1 MRLFITISILMLYNM
16 VVLAQDNI
24 LNKKI
29 SISFTNTALN
39 EVLKEFTAQT
49 NTHFTY
55 GNNIDLSQKV
65 NYTFSDLSFKEA
77 LNKLLDPIQ
86 IKWELIGNQIALA
99 PGKKLSF
106 KISGMI
112 KDSADKSAVEFAT
125 VYLKGEKFN
134 ASSDYNGHFNL
145 DHIPPGNYILVVSA
159 FGYKLS
165 EQSIEVT
172 DQPLSVFF
180 EVSQQAISLSETIVT
195 ADKIIEKVSVSE
207 MELKHVQIESIKGIS
222 NDPMKSLTALPGVLS
237 KVDLYG
243 SSDIHVR
250 GGESNENLFLID
262 NIKLPLPFHFSGQS
276 VFNPEML
283 EKAEVLTGGYAANYG
298 NAMSSVFNL
307 TTKNGN
313 AERWSTNVDLNT
325 SNPSYLIQGP
335 LKKNKLAVIVGLRS
349 ILSVLSETE
358 KKADLTSKF
367 TYTLNYNTKINLTTL
382 NVNDYSDTS
391 FQKILP
397 KANSLSKINAQ
408 NFQIQSVIAD
418 KSYSKTSFLHSG
430 WRLNI
435 NPEKYG
441 FRNINYNSYT
451 LREDLTFYPR
461 PTIKLKTGIES
472 SVEDERSDITE
483 FYKTTDILITDTSSL
498 IYNRKVNTINI
509 LSSAYLIYDASVFKR
524 IKFNAGLRLDHNQLA
539 NTFDLSPRVT
549 LGYDLTSSTILS
561 ASWGIFKQSP
571 TTFQILQNKHLLSNH
586 SEHTIVSIKQ
596 KLTPIISARIEGYYK
611 KYTRLVIF
619 DTNFAY
625 SNKGYGDAKG
635 IEFFVMK
642 ESGRVNGWASYSI
655 AKSDKKRSLQDKV
668 YPYYFDQRQSLNI
681 VLSASMKEKNRRWFL
696 PFLYTFDFRY
706 ATGEP
711 YTPVTGID
719 SLAGKYEFITGNI
732 NSVRNPDYNTLN
744 IKLQWHDRAIGKR
757 KRHMMQFYLNFWN
770 IYGHSNLAERNYKID
785 PTTGSLTVA
794 NVYRKFFDLSIGLK
808 FYFNYYPDGK
818 K

>member
-1 MRLFITISILMLYNM
+1 MLYNM
-16 VVLAQDNI
+16 VVLAQDNV

-29 SISFTNTALN
+29 SISFTNTPL
-39 EVLKEFTAQT
+39 EDVLKELTAQT
-49 NTHFTY
+49 KIHFTY
-55 GNNIDLSQKV
+55 GNNIDLSQKTDL
-65 NYTFSDLSFKEA
+65 TFSDISFKDL
-77 LNKLLDPIQ
+77 LNKVLEPLQ
-86 IKWELIGNQIALA
+86 IKWELIGGQIALA
-99 PGKKLSF
+99 PGKELSY
-106 KISGMI
+106 KITGML
-112 KDSADKSAVEFAT
+112 KDSANKSAVEFAT
-125 VYLKGEKFN
+125 VYLKGQTFN
-134 ASSDYNGHFNL
+134 AYSDFNGRFNL
-145 DHIPPGNYILVVSA
+145 DHIPPGNYILVINA
-159 FGYKLS
+159 FGYKLI
-165 EQSIEVT
+165 EQAIEIK
-172 DQPLSVFF
+172 DQPITVLI
-180 EVSQQAISLSETIVT
+180 ELSQQAINLSETIVT

-222 NDPMKSLTALPGVLS
+222 NDPMRSLTALPGVLS
-237 KVDLYG
+237 KVDVYG

-307 TTKNGN
+307 TTKSGD
-313 AERWSTNVDLNT
+313 AEHFKTNVDLNT

-335 LKKNKLAVIVGLRS
+335 LKKNKLAFIVGLRS

-397 KANSLSKINAQ
+397 KANALSKINAQ
-408 NFQIQSVIAD
+408 NFQIQSVISD

-441 FRNINYNSYT
+441 FRTINYNSYT

-461 PTIKLKTGIES
+461 PGMKLKTGIES

-483 FYKTTDILITDTSSL
+483 FYKTTDILLTDTSSL

-509 LSSAYLIYDASVFKR
+509 LSSVYAIYDATVFKR

-539 NTFDLSPRVT
+539 NTFDLSPRIT
-549 LGYDLTSSTILS
+549 MGYDLTRSTILS

-571 TTFQILQNKHLLSNH
+571 TTYQLIQNKHLLSNH

-596 KLTPIISARIEGYYK
+596 KLTPIISARVEGYYK

-635 IEFFVMK
+635 IEFFLMK
-642 ESGRVNGWASYSI
+642 ESGRVNGWASYAI
-655 AKSDKKRSLQDKV
+655 ARSDKKRSLQDKV

-681 VLSASMKEKNRRWFL
+681 VLSASMKEKNRKWFL

-711 YTPVTGID
+711 YTPVTGVD
-719 SLAGKYEFITGNI
+719 SLGGKIEFITGNI

-744 IKLQWHDRAIGKR
+744 IKMQWHDRAIGKR
-757 KRHMMQFYLNFWN
+757 KRHMMHFYLNFWN
-770 IYGHSNLAERNYKID
+770 IYGHSNLAERNYNID
-785 PTTGSLTVA
+785 PVTGALSVA

-808 FYFNYYPDGK
+808 FHFNYYPGGK

>member
-1 MRLFITISILMLYNM
+1 MLYNM

-24 LNKKI
+24 LYKKI
-29 SISFTNTALN
+29 TFSFADTPL
-39 EVLKEFTAQT
+39 EQVLKEFSNQA

-55 GNNIDLSQKV
+55 GNNVDLKQKI
-65 NYTFSDLSFKEA
+65 THDFSEISLKDA
-77 LNKLLDPIQ
+77 LNKVFEPFQ
-86 IKWELIGNQIALA
+86 IKWELIGDQIALS
-99 PGKKLSF
+99 PGKKITF
-106 KISGMI
+106 KISGTV
-112 KDSADKSAVEFAT
+112 KDSANNNGVEFAT
-125 VYLKGEKFN
+125 IYLNGETFN
-134 ASSDYNGHFNL
+134 AYSDFNGRFYF
-145 DHIPPGNYILVVSA
+145 DHIPVGNYTLVVTA
-159 FGYKLS
+159 FGYRTAG
-165 EQSIEVT
+165 QIIEIK
-172 DQPLSVFF
+172 DQPLTIHL
-180 EVSQQAISLSETIVT
+180 EISQQAINLSETIVT

-207 MELKHVQIESIKGIS
+207 MEIKHSQIEAVKGIS
-222 NDPMKSLTALPGVLS
+222 NDAMKSLTALPGVLT

-250 GGESNENLFLID
+250 GGESSENLFLLD

-307 TTKNGN
+307 TTRNAN
-313 AERWSTNVDLNT
+313 AERWSGNVDLNT

-349 ILSVLSETE
+349 ILSVLSPEE

-367 TYTLNYNTKINLTTL
+367 TYTLNANTKINLTTL

-397 KANSLSKINAQ
+397 KANALSKINAQ
-408 NFQIQSVIAD
+408 NFQVQSVISD

-441 FRNINYNSYT
+441 YRSVNYNSYA

-461 PTIKLKTGIES
+461 PDIKIKAGLES

-483 FYKTTDILITDTSSL
+483 FYKTTDIFLTDTASL

-509 LSSAYLIYDASVFKR
+509 LSSAYLIYDATIFKR
-524 IKFNAGLRLDHNQLA
+524 IKLNAGLRLDHNQLA
-539 NTFDLSPRVT
+539 NTFDVSPRVT
-549 LGYDLTSSTILS
+549 MGYDLTSSTILS
-561 ASWGIFKQSP
+561 ASYGIFKQSP
-571 TTFQILQNKHLLSNH
+571 TTYQVLQNKHLLSNH

-596 KLTPIISARIEGYYK
+596 KITPSMSTRVEGYYK

-619 DTNFAY
+619 DTSFAY

-635 IEFFVMK
+635 LEFFLMK
-642 ESGRVNGWASYSI
+642 ETGRLNGWISYSI
-655 AKSDKKRSLQDKV
+655 ARADKKRSLQDKV
-668 YPYYFDQRQSLNI
+668 YPYFFDQRQSLNVI
-681 VLSASMKEKNRRWFL
+681 VSITRKESKRKWFL
-696 PFLYTFDFRY
+696 PFSYSFDFRY

-711 YTPVTGID
+711 YTPVTGVD
-719 SLAGKYEFITGNI
+719 SIGGKYEFITGNI

-744 IKLQWHDRAIGKR
+744 IKCQWHDRAFGKR
-757 KRHMMQFYLNFWN
+757 KRHMVQFYLNFWN
-770 IYGHSNLAERNYKID
+770 IYGHSNLAERSYKID
-785 PTTGSLTVA
+785 PATGSVSVTNL
-794 NVYRKFFDLSIGLK
+794 YRKFFDLSIGLK
-808 FYFNYYPDGK
+808 LSFNYYTPQK
-818 K
+818 N

>member
-1 MRLFITISILMLYNM
+1 M

-24 LNKKI
+24 LDKKI
-29 SISFTNTALN
+29 STSFTNTPLE
-39 EVLKEFTAQT
+39 EVLKEFTTQT

-55 GNNIDLSQKV
+55 GNNIDLKQKV
-65 NYTFSDLSFKEA
+65 NYTFSDLSLEEA
-77 LNKLLDPIQ
+77 LDKVLEPLQ

-99 PGKKLSF
+99 PGKKITF
-106 KISGMI
+106 KVSGTL
-112 KDSADKSAVEFAT
+112 KDSANKNAVEFAIVHLKNESFN
-125 VYLKGEKFN
+125 VYSDFN
-134 ASSDYNGHFNL
+134 GRFVF
-145 DHIPPGNYILVVSA
+145 DHIQPGNYVLVVNA
-159 FGYKLS
+159 FGYKIS
-165 EQSIEVT
+165 EQPIEIK
-172 DQPLSVFF
+172 DQPIAISL
-180 EVSQQAISLSETIVT
+180 ELSQQAINLSETIVT

-207 MELKHVQIESIKGIS
+207 MELKQVQIESIKGIS
-222 NDPMKSLTALPGVLS
+222 NDPMKALTALPGVLS
-237 KVDLYG
+237 KVDVYG

-283 EKAEVLTGGYAANYG
+283 EKAEVLTGGYTANYG

-335 LKKNKLAVIVGLRS
+335 IKKNKLAVIVGLRS

-358 KKADLTSKF
+358 KKADLTSKI
-367 TYTLNYNTKINLTTL
+367 TYTLNNNTKINLTTL

-391 FQKILP
+391 FQTILP
-397 KANSLSKINAQ
+397 KANALSKINAQ
-408 NFQIQSVIAD
+408 NFQVQSVISD

-441 FRNINYNSYT
+441 FRTINYNSYA

-461 PTIKLKTGIES
+461 PDMKLKTGLECS
-472 SVEDERSDITE
+472 LEDERSDITE
-483 FYKTTDILITDTSSL
+483 FYKTTDILLTDTASL

-509 LSSAYLIYDASVFKR
+509 LSSAYAIYDATVFKR

-539 NTFDLSPRVT
+539 NTFDLSPRLT
-549 LGYDLTSSTILS
+549 FGYDLTSSTILS

-571 TTFQILQNKHLLSNH
+571 TTYQILQNKHLLSNH
-586 SEHTIVSIKQ
+586 SEHTIVSVKQ
-596 KLTPIISARIEGYYK
+596 KITPIISARVEGYYK

-625 SNKGYGDAKG
+625 SNRGYGDAKG

-642 ESGRVNGWASYSI
+642 ESGRANGWISYSI
-655 AKSDKKRSLQDKV
+655 ARSDKKRSLQDKV

-681 VLSASMKEKNRRWFL
+681 VLSASMKEKNRKWFL

-711 YTPVTGID
+711 YTPITGVD
-719 SLAGKYEFITGNI
+719 SLAGKYEFIAGNI
-732 NSVRNPDYNTLN
+732 NSKRNPDYNTLN
-744 IKLQWHDRAIGKR
+744 IKMQWHDRAIGKR
-757 KRHMMQFYLNFWN
+757 KRHMMHFYLNFWN
-770 IYGHSNLAERNYKID
+770 IYGYSNLAARSYKID
-785 PTTGSLTVA
+785 PLTGGVSVA

-808 FYFNYYPDGK
+808 FHFNYYPSQK

>member
-1 MRLFITISILMLYNM
+1 M

-24 LNKKI
+24 LDKKI
-29 SISFTNTALN
+29 SYSFTNTALSD
-39 EVLKEFTAQT
+39 VLKEFSTQT
-49 NTHFTY
+49 NAHFTY

-65 NYTFSDLSFKEA
+65 NYTFSDVSLKEA
-77 LNKLLDPIQ
+77 LNKVLEPVQ
-86 IKWELIGNQIALA
+86 IKWELIGEQIALA

-106 KISGMI
+106 KISGTV
-112 KDSADKSAVEFAT
+112 KDSANKSGIEFAT
-125 VYLKGEKFN
+125 VYLKGESFN
-134 ASSDYNGHFNL
+134 AYSDFNGRFYL
-145 DHIPPGNYILVVSA
+145 DHIPPGSYTLMVTA
-159 FGYKLS
+159 FGYRFA
-165 EQSIEVT
+165 EQLIEIT
-172 DQPLSVFF
+172 DKPISVSF
-180 EVSQQAISLSETIVT
+180 EISQHAISLSETIIT
-195 ADKIIEKVSVSE
+195 ADKIIEKGSVSE
-207 MELKHVQIESIKGIS
+207 MELKHPQIESIKGIS
-222 NDPMKSLTALPGVLS
+222 NDAMKSLTALPGVLS

-250 GGESNENLFLID
+250 GGESNENLFLLD
-262 NIKLPLPFHFSGQS
+262 NIKLPFPFHFSGQS

-313 AERWSTNVDLNT
+313 AERWSGNVDLNT

-335 LKKNKLAVIVGLRS
+335 LKKNKLSVIVGLRS
-349 ILSVLSETE
+349 ILSILSTTE

-367 TYTLNYNTKINLTTL
+367 TYTLNNNTKINLTTL

-397 KANSLSKINAQ
+397 KANALSKINAQ
-408 NFQIQSVIAD
+408 NFQIQSVISD

-441 FRNINYNSYT
+441 FHIINYNSYT

-461 PTIKLKTGIES
+461 PDIKIKAGIES
-472 SVEDERSDITE
+472 SLDDERSDITD
-483 FYKTTDILITDTSSL
+483 FYKTTDILSTDTSSL
-498 IYNRKVNTINI
+498 IFNRKVNTINI
-509 LSSAYLIYDASVFKR
+509 LSSVYAIYDATVFKR
-524 IKFNAGLRLDHNQLA
+524 IKLNAGLRLDHNHLA
-539 NTFDLSPRVT
+539 NTFDLSPRITV
-549 LGYDLTSSTILS
+549 GYDITSSTILS
-561 ASWGIFKQSP
+561 ASWGIFKQS
-571 TTFQILQNKHLLSNH
+571 TTTYPLLQNKHLLSNH
-586 SEHTIVSIKQ
+586 CEHTIVSIKQ
-596 KLTPIISARIEGYYK
+596 KLTPIISARVEGYYK
-611 KYTRLVIF
+611 KYTRLVVF
-619 DTNFAY
+619 DTNFAF

-635 IEFFVMK
+635 IEFFLMK
-642 ESGRVNGWASYSI
+642 ESGRTNGWMSYSI
-655 AKSDKKRSLQDKV
+655 ARSDKKRSLQDKV

-681 VLSASMKEKNRRWFL
+681 VLSTSMKEKNRKWFL

-719 SLAGKYEFITGNI
+719 SLGGKYEFITGSI

-744 IKLQWHDRAIGKR
+744 IKMQWHDRAFGKR
-757 KRHMMQFYLNFWN
+757 KRHMVQFYLNFWN

-785 PTTGSLTVA
+785 PATGSLTVA
-794 NVYRKFFDLSIGLK
+794 HVYRKFFDLSIGLK
-808 FYFNYYPDGK
+808 LHFNYYPSPK

>member
-1 MRLFITISILMLYNM
+1 M

>member
-1 MRLFITISILMLYNM
+1 M

-29 SISFTNTALN
+29 SISFTNAPLT
-39 EVLKEFTAQT
+39 EVLKEFTAQI

-77 LNKLLDPIQ
+77 LNKVFEPIQ

-106 KISGMI
+106 KIIGMI

-134 ASSDYNGHFNL
+134 ASSDFNGHFNL
-145 DHIPPGNYILVVSA
+145 DHIPPGNYVLVVSA

-172 DQPLSVFF
+172 DQPISVFF
-180 EVSQQAISLSETIVT
+180 ELSQEAISLSETIVT

-461 PTIKLKTGIES
+461 PTIKLKAGIES

-483 FYKTTDILITDTSSL
+483 FYKTTDILITDTASL

-549 LGYDLTSSTILS
+549 LGYDLTNSTIIS

-571 TTFQILQNKHLLSNH
+571 TTYQILQNKHLLSNH
-586 SEHTIVSIKQ
+586 SEHTIISLKQ
-596 KLTPIISARIEGYYK
+596 KITPIISARVEGYYK

-619 DTNFAY
+619 DTNFIY

-635 IEFFVMK
+635 IEFFIMK

-655 AKSDKKRSLQDKV
+655 ARSDKKRSLQDKV

-681 VLSASMKEKNRRWFL
+681 ILSASMKEKNRRWFL

-794 NVYRKFFDLSIGLK
+794 NVYRKFLDLSIGLK
-808 FYFNYYPDGK
+808 FYFNYYPGGK